1 MLTSFDRT
9 VCTNLNLYM
18 HMYSFMAH
26 EEYLGGNPVHA
37 LALMKNESSYS

>member
-26 EEYLGGNPVHA
+26 EEYLGGNPVHVA
-37 LALMKNESSYS
+37 QMKNEQSYS